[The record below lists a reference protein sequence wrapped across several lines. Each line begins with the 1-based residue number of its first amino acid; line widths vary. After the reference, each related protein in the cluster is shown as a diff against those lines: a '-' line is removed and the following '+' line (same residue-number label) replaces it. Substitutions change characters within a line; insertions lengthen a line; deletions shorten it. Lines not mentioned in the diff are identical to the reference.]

1 MSEPMNRDKELLI
14 IDTALTCLLDNY
26 MYEPDDFADLN
37 ITEAEIKYMIENTFN
52 EQLRR
57 RVKA

>member
-1 MSEPMNRDKELLI
+1 MNRDKELLI